1 VAHSL
6 GERLELSASV
16 TRHFDAAGAKG
27 GGRGAR
33 MQGVGSHPEA
43 LDGFMGGI
51 EGDITRALTKKN
63 R

>member
-1 VAHSL
+1 
-6 GERLELSASV
+6 
-16 TRHFDAAGAKG
+16 
-27 GGRGAR
+27 